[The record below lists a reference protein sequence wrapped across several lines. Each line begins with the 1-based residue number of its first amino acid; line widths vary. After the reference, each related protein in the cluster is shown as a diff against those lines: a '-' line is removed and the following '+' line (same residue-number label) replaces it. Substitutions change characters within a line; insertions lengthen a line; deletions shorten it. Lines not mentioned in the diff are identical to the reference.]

1 MFVFLPASGQ
11 YACSLGLSVLWE
23 CTEYA
28 LRLGVHSG
36 CRSLV
41 WWRRKTGNSL
51 GLQFNQVTV
60 SPISIFSN
68 KRLTDRFEERSS
80 LRQGWQSDLTWPWR
94 FIINSTVG
102 TEWAVKYTYFPKWIS
117 TFLWWTEMQRAHL
130 RWFQGYLTWLI
141 CHICGHK
148 WPFWPYLTISD
159 QFISVCSENALSVL
173 GKFGMLEWP
182 CLVNIVYHIWPISV
196 SSEDALSLICRS

>member
-1 MFVFLPASGQ
+1 MHYNRGSRGRISCLDAYLQLHFSPPLFVAPDPIQQKMSILTIFGHFWPSGQ

-51 GLQFNQVTV
+51 GLQFHQVTV

-68 KRLTDRFEERSS
+68 KRLTSPPTSSYIYSILILHKDAMNFDRVLLMILRHRAGGEIHRTWSAIWPCVLNSS
-80 LRQGWQSDLTWPWR
+80 DGRLEQQKDDDTFGGLMLSQR
-94 FIINSTVG
+94 FCNDTG
-102 TEWAVKYTYFPKWIS
+102 YDDKF
-117 TFLWWTEMQRAHL
+117 FLL
-130 RWFQGYLTWLI
+130 
-141 CHICGHK
+141 C
-148 WPFWPYLTISD
+148 
-159 QFISVCSENALSVL
+159 QFI
-173 GKFGMLEWP
+173 EW
-182 CLVNIVYHIWPISV
+182 L
-196 SSEDALSLICRS
+196 